1 MKKSRVAGKKVEKTS
16 VSDPVGS
23 DRSVVVVKP
32 AGYPM
37 QGMLQEYPEFSEPDV
52 FEYYA
57 QEQWQGLTARKG
69 EYLFDKRMFP
79 DFAFKIIDVKPDGSV
94 ISRMTTFVIEE
105 IEPDRITIGED
116 EGIGFEDVIGQG
128 AAKEKCRLIERFLK
142 CPEKFGRWAPR
153 NVLFHGLSGTGKT
166 MLAKALSNRTDV
178 PLFPIKATQL
188 IGEFVGDGA
197 RRIHQLYDKAEEVA
211 PCIIFIDELDAIAL
225 DRRYQELRGDV
236 AEVVNALLTE
246 MDGILPREGVCTIAA
261 TNMVQAIDLSIRS
274 RFEEEIEF
282 KLPDN
287 KERLEILKRHSETF
301 PIGLAEDVDLG
312 EIADKTDGFSG
323 RDLVE
328 KILKTALHQALIEDE
343 ETVSSKHLEDALL
356 KAKRPASS
364 QPPKNM
370 FA

>member
-1 MKKSRVAGKKVEKTS
+1 MKTSRVAGKKVEKTS
-16 VSDPVGS
+16 VPEPIGS
-23 DRSVVVVKP
+23 DGNVVVVKP

-37 QGMLQEYPEFSEPDV
+37 RGMLQEYPEFSEPDV

-57 QEQWQGLTARKG
+57 QEQWQGVTAKKG
-69 EYLFDKRMFP
+69 DYLFDKRMFP
-79 DFAFKIIDVKPDGSV
+79 DFAFKIIDVRPDESV

-105 IEPDRITIGED
+105 IELDRITIGED
-116 EGIGFEDVIGQG
+116 GIGFEDVIGQG
-128 AAKEKCRLIERFLK
+128 VAKEKCRLIERFLRE
-142 CPEKFGRWAPR
+142 PEKFGRWAPR
-153 NVLFHGLSGTGKT
+153 NVLFHGPSGTGKT

-178 PLFPIKATQL
+178 PLFPIKATHL

-197 RRIHQLYDKAEEVA
+197 RQIHQLYDKAEEVA

-236 AEVVNALLTE
+236 SEVVNALLTE

-261 TNMVQAIDLSIRS
+261 TNMLEAIDISIRS

-287 KERLEILKRHSETF
+287 RERFEILRRHSETF
-301 PIGLAEDVDLG
+301 PIGLAGDVDLG
-312 EIADKTDGFSG
+312 VIADKTDGFSG

-328 KILKTALHQALIEDE
+328 KILKTALHKALIEDE
-343 ETVSSKHLEDALL
+343 ETVSGKHFEDAVS
-356 KAKRPASS
+356 KVIRPALS

>member
-1 MKKSRVAGKKVEKTS
+1 MKTSRVAGKKLDKTS
-16 VSDPVGS
+16 VPEPIKSDGN
-23 DRSVVVVKP
+23 VVVVKP

-37 QGMLQEYPEFSEPDV
+37 LGMLQEYPEFSEPDV

-57 QEQWQGLTARKG
+57 QEQWQGLTAKKG
-69 EYLFDKRMFP
+69 DYLFDKRIFP
-79 DFAFKIIDVKPDGSV
+79 DFAFKIIDVKPDESV

-105 IEPDRITIGED
+105 IEPDRITPGED
-116 EGIGFEDVIGQG
+116 DGIGFEDLIGQEI
-128 AAKEKCRLIERFLK
+128 AKEKCRLIELFLHE
-142 CPEKFGRWAPR
+142 PEKFGRWAPR
-153 NVLFHGLSGTGKT
+153 NVLFYGPSGTGKT
-166 MLAKALSNRTDV
+166 MLAKALSNRADV
-178 PLFPIKATQL
+178 PLFPIKATHL

-197 RRIHQLYDKAEEVA
+197 RQIHQLYDKAEEVT

-236 AEVVNALLTE
+236 SEVVNALLTE

-261 TNMVQAIDLSIRS
+261 TNMLQAIDLSIRS

-287 KERLEILKRHSETF
+287 KERFEILKRHSETF
-301 PIGLAEDVDLG
+301 PIGLTGDVDLG
-312 EIADKTDGFSG
+312 VIADKTDGFSG

-328 KILKTALHQALIEDE
+328 KILKTALHKALIEYE
-343 ETVSSKHLEDALL
+343 ETVSRKHFEYAISKV
-356 KAKRPASS
+356 KGTASS